1 MTAVY
6 RHSIVVAREA
16 IDALGHANNREFLR
30 WMEEAAVHHSDMRGW
45 SSARYL
51 AGGAAWVAAQHR
63 IDYLRP
69 AFAGDAL
76 GVWTWIESI
85 EARTCRRRYLVAREV
100 DGKALALGVT
110 VWAFIDLASHRGVPV
125 APDVAAAFDV
135 VADDDPRLAV
145 LGAARRLL
153 SRDR

>member
-153 SRDR
+153 RRDR